1 LPLDQGSAF
10 NAAPNL
16 ALKSHGASFVR
27 GFFQAIAGPPSG
39 SFTTI
44 SRMKTSAAT
53 NMDGEQHFPPVLI
66 NRGDAV
72 YQRFVIR
79 SPSGISMTDILTP
92 TERSARMALIRGRNT
107 KPEIVIRRGLHRL
120 GYRYILVSR
129 MKV

>member
-1 LPLDQGSAF
+1 
-10 NAAPNL
+10 
-16 ALKSHGASFVR
+16 
-27 GFFQAIAGPPSG
+27 
-39 SFTTI
+39 
-44 SRMKTSAAT
+44 
-53 NMDGEQHFPPVLI
+53 MDGEQHFPPVLI